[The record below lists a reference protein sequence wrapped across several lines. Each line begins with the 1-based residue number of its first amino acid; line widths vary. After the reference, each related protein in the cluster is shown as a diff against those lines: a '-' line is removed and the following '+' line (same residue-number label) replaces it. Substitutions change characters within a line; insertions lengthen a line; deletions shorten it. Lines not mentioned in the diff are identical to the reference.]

1 MTVSTRNK
9 NNSVSVW
16 QRDRERERRE
26 RGRRNEKKKRKERR
40 GWDAAWQWWKKKRK
54 TKLRKPLDNGEDIF
68 SNEPRRVHSSA
79 NYTSTAF
86 SVFRS
91 TWLLSFQSQRNV
103 GKTRVV
109 DRGARRMEDGLPFC
123 GTTPVRICSRSMLS
137 PVPPSRLSFWAI
149 KRETR
154 NSGEEISQTINSK
167 TNLKTKKLRW
177 SASDAED
184 RFLSRWMPTS
194 LHRRGAEAFGVAFDD
209 RKGDQWIISFVIVV
223 RRFCTPEA
231 KDRIDVL
238 RTFVPDIAFGERIP
252 VGGELRILT
261 VDVQT
266 RHKNVFVLYPVL
278 WFQSAQSG
286 NYFPRH
292 GHFNTRHIRLCIYSF
307 SMIILKSTLIAVS

>member
-1 MTVSTRNK
+1 M
-9 NNSVSVW
+9 
-16 QRDRERERRE
+16 
-26 RGRRNEKKKRKERR
+26 KKKEKRKKRL
-40 GWDAAWQWWKKKRK
+40 GCGVAQWWKKKRK

-103 GKTRVV
+103 GETRVV
-109 DRGARRMEDGLPFC
+109 DREARQMEGGLAFC

-184 RFLSRWMPTS
+184 RFLSRWMPIS

-223 RRFCTPEA
+223 RRFCTPQA

-238 RTFVPDIAFGERIP
+238 RTFVPDIAFGERIA
-252 VGGELRILT
+252 VGGQLRILT
-261 VDVQT
+261 VARRANKTQERIYPIPCSMVSIRPNRQSLSASQSL
-266 RHKNVFVLYPVL
+266 LYSLHPS
-278 WFQSAQSG
+278 FM
-286 NYFPRH
+286 YIFF
-292 GHFNTRHIRLCIYSF
+292 FNDYLTVNSYCGIVEVTY
-307 SMIILKSTLIAVS
+307 

>member
-1 MTVSTRNK
+1 
-9 NNSVSVW
+9 
-16 QRDRERERRE
+16 
-26 RGRRNEKKKRKERR
+26 
-40 GWDAAWQWWKKKRK
+40 
-54 TKLRKPLDNGEDIF
+54 
-68 SNEPRRVHSSA
+68 
-79 NYTSTAF
+79 
-86 SVFRS
+86 
-91 TWLLSFQSQRNV
+91 
-103 GKTRVV
+103 
-109 DRGARRMEDGLPFC
+109 
-123 GTTPVRICSRSMLS
+123 MLS